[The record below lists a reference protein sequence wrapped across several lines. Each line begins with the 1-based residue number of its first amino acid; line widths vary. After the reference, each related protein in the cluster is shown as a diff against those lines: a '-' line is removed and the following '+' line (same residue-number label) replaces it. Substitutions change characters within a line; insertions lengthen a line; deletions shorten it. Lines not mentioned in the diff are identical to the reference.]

1 MRYINEK
8 PYREFR
14 CSKCRNL
21 LAMEYIY
28 AGRLEIKCPK
38 CNEVNVI
45 NFKTTRNE
53 LKKVL
58 SSNLKGGENK

>member
-1 MRYINEK
+1 MKYIDEK

-14 CSKCRNL
+14 CSNCRNL

-28 AGRLEIKCPK
+28 AGRLQIKCYN

-45 NFKTTRNE
+45 NFRTTKEE
-53 LKKVL
+53 L
-58 SSNLKGGENK
+58 LKLIGKEKI

>member
-1 MRYINEK
+1 
-8 PYREFR
+8 
-14 CSKCRNL
+14 
-21 LAMEYIY
+21 MEYIY

-58 SSNLKGGENK
+58 NYNLKGGENK

>member
-1 MRYINEK
+1 MKYINEK
-8 PYREFR
+8 PFREFR

-45 NFKTTRNE
+45 DFRTTKNE
-53 LKKVL
+53 LVKY
-58 SSNLKGGENK
+58 

>member
-21 LAMEYIY
+21 LAMEYIS

-58 SSNLKGGENK
+58 NYNLKGGENK